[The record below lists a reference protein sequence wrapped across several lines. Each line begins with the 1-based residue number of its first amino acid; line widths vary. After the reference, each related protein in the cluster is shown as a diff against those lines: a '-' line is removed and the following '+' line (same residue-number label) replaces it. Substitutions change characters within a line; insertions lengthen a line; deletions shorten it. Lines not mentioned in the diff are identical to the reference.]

1 MTTETRKSDTTPISA
16 LVEAIAPKMTG
27 PSNSTKIVIGQ
38 EEFFLPPKYLD
49 FVSAGEIYR
58 ALGYLYTQKAK
69 KTSTAPN
76 FRGYG
81 NDAYNPFTSIEEY
94 RAHMEPIFISR
105 AKAADFE
112 FKEYDF
118 QKEYIHELLAYFG
131 GFHDKLRYLDPTK
144 KAIIVMGGY
153 GLGKTF
159 LLRCFASNPYQSFHF
174 VRAKELE
181 EMVRNGNFEHFQS
194 IAYTWIKPA
203 STADYYRQSKLALY
217 VDDMGTE
224 ETEVKSYGNT
234 NNVIQMIIEHRY
246 EKMRYHKGLNLI
258 LSTNDSAETI
268 RKKYGE
274 RAFDRLKE
282 IATFYVMPDHPS
294 LRQIT

>member
-1 MTTETRKSDTTPISA
+1 MIDTRKSETTAIGA
-16 LVEAIAPKMTG
+16 LVEALTPKVEG

-38 EEFFLPPKYLD
+38 EVFYLPPNYLD
-49 FVSAGEIYR
+49 FVRAGEIYR
-58 ALGYLYTQKAK
+58 VLEYLYTQKTK
-69 KTSTAPN
+69 KTSTAAN

-81 NDAYNPFTSIEEY
+81 NEAYNPFNSIEEF
-94 RAHMEPIFISR
+94 RAHMEPVFISR

-112 FKEYDF
+112 FKAYDF
-118 QKEYIHELLAYFG
+118 QQEYIHELLAYFG
-131 GFHDKLRYLDPTK
+131 GFHEQLKYLDPSK
-144 KAIIVMGGY
+144 KVIIVMGGY

-181 EMVRNGNFEHFQS
+181 EMIRNGDYEHFKS
-194 IAYTWIKPA
+194 IAYNWIKPA

-246 EKMRYHKGLNLI
+246 EKMRYQQGLNLI

-274 RAFDRLKE
+274 RAYDRLKE